1 MCGFE
6 LLSSVLLFQPE
17 GRTPF
22 NISYRADLLEMNS
35 QFLFFWKFLNFTLAL
50 SLQPVEG
57 GGTWSY
63 GHKKMNSAKNL
74 NELGSEL
81 FPSQAPEENA
91 AQLTP

>member
-1 MCGFE
+1 MGK
-6 LLSSVLLFQPE
+6 LRQ
-17 GRTPF
+17 
-22 NISYRADLLEMNS
+22 DLRS
-35 QFLFFWKFLNFTLAL
+35 AL

-81 FPSQAPEENA
+81 FSAKTPGNKAAADTAASRPSAED
-91 AQLTP
+91 LDK